1 MILPIH
7 IAQKLQ
13 EMLATGTPVPSSL
26 MKHTLVQRML
36 DDAVLIKKQTSKTKA
51 VIAITDGKA
60 LNSYLNNNFG
70 IVSLNDYIQKHS
82 DKNITR
88 HEAVAVSGNSKLKAI
103 RTFKGFLV
111 NSYQPINTQ
120 LGGKNFIVQPVD
132 GTYTFITNFESF
144 LPDAS
149 VTIIG
154 VENAE
159 NFRYIHQQA
168 YLFKGLTPMFVSR
181 YPHSNDL
188 LTWLKKIP
196 NPYLHFGDF
205 DFEGIQIYLNEY
217 KKHLN
222 SKASFYLPEGIE
234 KILAKYGN
242 RDLYDRQLAHI
253 KSLPTNAE
261 ASINALTQLFHKY
274 KKVLEQEIFVRQPNM

>member
-1 MILPIH
+1 
-7 IAQKLQ
+7 
-13 EMLATGTPVPSSL
+13 MLVTGTPVASSL

-36 DDAVLIKKQTSKTKA
+36 DDAVLIKKQPSKTKA
-51 VIAITDGKA
+51 VITITDVAA
-60 LNSYLNNNFG
+60 LKNYLHNVFG
-70 IVSLNDYIQKHS
+70 IASLNDYIKKHS

-88 HEAVAVSGNSKLKAI
+88 HEAVTVSGNSKLKAI

-120 LGGKNFIVQPVD
+120 LSGNNFIVQPVA
-132 GTYTFITNFESF
+132 GTYTFITDVESF

-159 NFRYIHQQA
+159 NFRHIHQQA
-168 YLFKGLTPMFVSR
+168 YLFKGLTPLFVSR

-188 LTWLKKIP
+188 LTWLKTIP

-222 SKASFYLPEGIE
+222 NKATFYIPENIE

-242 RDLYDRQLAHI
+242 RELYNRQFAHI
-253 KSLPTNAE
+253 KKLPPNTE
-261 ASINALTQLFHKY
+261 AAINSLTQLLHKY
-274 KKVLEQEIFVRQPNM
+274 KKVLEQEIFVLQPDL